1 MFYESPKAH
10 GKFHSMHDQPQPS
23 QNPLK
28 NSHSITDYCEM
39 ISSKAKTIST
49 AELTR
54 FLDKFVR
61 QLKNSRGEEQLG
73 KLNDILYAIIPISAS
88 ILVSVAQHTFFT
100 LLQTPFAEILQ
111 SWIDKSQLN
120 EDQSFLFRVIPKLLK
135 KLFKNTNDIDFYPSW
150 PFDSSFIKII
160 GSCLTNISKPNKNIF
175 EHSQI
180 ESKNF
185 IRLFSIYIDHLER
198 LNNKNISHDDTLI
211 ELIDPTIH
219 CLSSQHYIDSFDIV
233 NIKKKSLDK
242 KGKFFL
248 LKCPSFI
255 LSYHGSRIHQV
266 INNLLSTMLPKYI
279 YLLHKVIP
287 YINEWSHAAFRAV
300 NDILK
305 IVNHRSTNVE
315 IVVANLPFIDHILT
329 LINTQN
335 LYNNLEETLSNPE
348 TNLMNTAVHFLA
360 NIVNEPTILGHI
372 KQKNVTPSFLR
383 LTSAL
388 YKPLQYNIYTLLAN
402 VASENDIKSMDNPG
416 ILLST
421 TLDSLKAAMDENPDD
436 QRQIEQLLE
445 TLKGLLQHDQIKDE
459 VLKQNAVPFLLDC
472 ANKFTDEKLKLVLEA
487 LWSLSFSRDA
497 VVALRFHSELLDKIQ
512 KVSQTTDDEAM
523 KKASEGLTWKLVEEP
538 VLLEKVAKQQE
549 KNKSNEMIETTETII
564 GPDGKEQVITK
575 KVPASSQPSERTFQ
589 YDMMISYCHA
599 DKDLVYKIHQ
609 FLKDQS
615 FKIWI
620 DLNNMFGPAMSAMA
634 EAVENSEFV
643 IMCMSDSYKKSTYC
657 QAEAEYAFNCK
668 RRLVPLI
675 VRPGYRADGWLGFMI
690 GSRIYIDFGRF
701 NFDTACE
708 KLMNEINL
716 QKKRSL
722 PPKETKVVQEEKPV
736 EPVKFAAPPKP
747 RKLSDTYTKRTISSN
762 FKKRPIYNW
771 TEADVNDFLYDQH
784 LRELMPL
791 CEKMDGQALIQLYKM
806 CAAERNETYTLLN
819 DDLKSTKEIK
829 LPIGVYTRF
838 LSVMERIT
846 TPVAFPLS
854 IEELSISSSPLIVQQ
869 YPSNPS
875 TPYSNAPY
883 DILVTSNASP
893 LQMFQMV
900 HNFIPSIQPRSYAKC
915 PRKLSI

>member
-1 MFYESPKAH
+1 
-10 GKFHSMHDQPQPS
+10 
-23 QNPLK
+23 
-28 NSHSITDYCEM
+28 
-39 ISSKAKTIST
+39 
-49 AELTR
+49 
-54 FLDKFVR
+54 
-61 QLKNSRGEEQLG
+61 
-73 KLNDILYAIIPISAS
+73 
-88 ILVSVAQHTFFT
+88 
-100 LLQTPFAEILQ
+100 
-111 SWIDKSQLN
+111 
-120 EDQSFLFRVIPKLLK
+120 
-135 KLFKNTNDIDFYPSW
+135 
-150 PFDSSFIKII
+150 
-160 GSCLTNISKPNKNIF
+160 
-175 EHSQI
+175 
-180 ESKNF
+180 
-185 IRLFSIYIDHLER
+185 
-198 LNNKNISHDDTLI
+198 
-211 ELIDPTIH
+211 
-219 CLSSQHYIDSFDIV
+219 
-233 NIKKKSLDK
+233 
-242 KGKFFL
+242 
-248 LKCPSFI
+248 
-255 LSYHGSRIHQV
+255 
-266 INNLLSTMLPKYI
+266 MLPKYI

-335 LYNNLEETLSNPE
+335 LYINLEETLSNPE

-445 TLKGLLQHDQIKDE
+445 TLKGLLLHDQMKDE
-459 VLKQNAVPFLLDC
+459 VLKQNALPFLVDY

-497 VVALRFHSELLDKIQ
+497 AVALRFHSELLDKIQ
-512 KVSQTTDDEAM
+512 KVSQTTGDEAM

-538 VLLEKVAKQQE
+538 VFLEKVAKQQE

-575 KVPASSQPSERTFQ
+575 KVPASSLPSERTFQ

-609 FLKDQS
+609 FLKDQN

-668 RRLVPLI
+668 RCLIPLI
-675 VRPGYRADGWLGFMI
+675 VRPEYRADGWLGFMI
-690 GSRIYIDFGRF
+690 GSRIYVDFGRF